1 MPFLNA
7 FVCKLES
14 SHWINLFND
23 EILHAATCTHLT
35 EYIRDSTSQKR
46 AYTQRIVN
54 LVLLCKWPC
63 WYRSSVVLESTMD
76 LLLFW
81 GGERFCSLRQIR
93 ISFLINFQWSK
104 INHQKDIPNGTTWT
118 QNIIT
123 GFSSKTIIINSERFT
138 PLSAYKA
145 DVCYLNSILQYFF
158 YTELYFGISGGMFV
172 YLSLP
177 RPL

>member
-1 MPFLNA
+1 MHTPHRIHSWQHFA
-7 FVCKLES
+7 KES
-14 SHWINLFND
+14 LYTKNRKSCLALWMAMLISFIGCPWIYDGL
-23 EILHAATCTHLT
+23 A
-35 EYIRDSTSQKR
+35 
-46 AYTQRIVN
+46 
-54 LVLLCKWPC
+54 
-63 WYRSSVVLESTMD
+63 VVLRG
-76 LLLFW
+76 

-158 YTELYFGISGGMFV
+158 LHWTLLWHIWRDV
-172 YLSLP
+172 CLSIFT
-177 RPL
+177 